1 MHGFGL
7 VIHGFMRLR
16 SSCGIYVQLLL
27 WSSNWAYND
36 PVLVA
41 GFHQVRKALFDE
53 GQGCRR
59 ILGLYIEDGS
69 LWGLYPGLRVL

>member
-1 MHGFGL
+1 M
-7 VIHGFMRLR
+7 GFMYSYYYGALI
-16 SSCGIYVQLLL
+16 GLD
-27 WSSNWAYND
+27 ND